1 MSLLIHIAQD
11 SQYNMRPLFRVYDPS
26 GHLLLV
32 PYVSWRVYWIADL
45 IALDNMPECY
55 VICPKELTNAVL

>member
-1 MSLLIHIAQD
+1 MHALMSLLIHMAQD
-11 SQYNMRPLFRVYDPS
+11 SQYSIRQLFRVYDLHS

-45 IALDNMPECY
+45 IALYNVPECY
-55 VICPKELTNAVL
+55 VI